1 MIYTHIAWTPGTKSM
16 AENYKPIFEMHRD
29 EDWVCIIDSDAM
41 MITDRTW
48 YAQLE
53 HAIQKYPK
61 AKGFTCR
68 TNRVNSIPQLIEGV
82 DPDNH
87 DIKYHKK
94 VGEYMENRFYK
105 KVTPHFDK
113 KYGGHFSGMWFA
125 LHVGTMKE
133 IGFYDSGNL
142 SMTDNAIH
150 KWLIEAGHEF
160 YVLDGIYCYHYYRPE
175 NEWDY
180 YKKGTKE
187 LQEHF
192 TTINLQPM
200 WYKGENNA

>member
-1 MIYTHIAWTPGTKSM
+1 M
-16 AENYKPIFEMHRD
+16 AEL
-29 EDWVCIIDSDAM
+29 AA
-41 MITDRTW
+41 TW
-48 YAQLE
+48 Y
-53 HAIQKYPK
+53 
-61 AKGFTCR
+61 
-68 TNRVNSIPQLIEGV
+68 
-82 DPDNH
+82 PD
-87 DIKYHKK
+87 DIA
-94 VGEYMENRFYK
+94 F
-105 KVTPHFDK
+105 
-113 KYGGHFSGMWFA
+113 
-125 LHVGTMKE
+125 
-133 IGFYDSGNL
+133 
-142 SMTDNAIH
+142 H